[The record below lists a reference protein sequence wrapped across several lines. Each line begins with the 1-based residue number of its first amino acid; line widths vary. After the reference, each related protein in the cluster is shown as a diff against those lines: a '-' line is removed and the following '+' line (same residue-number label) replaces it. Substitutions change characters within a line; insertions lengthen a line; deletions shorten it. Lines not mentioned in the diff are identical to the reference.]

1 MAEWQGKSVTL
12 NSPRAIPK
20 GAGGYGKKRKEV
32 FVKGC
37 SSDGGRV
44 KRITFGDKKMGKH
57 PGDKSRKASYCARS
71 GGISGKTDRC
81 SANYWARRDWN
92 C

>member
-1 MAEWQGKSVTL
+1 MAEFQGKTVTL
-12 NSPRAIPK
+12 NTPRGI
-20 GAGGYGKKRKEV
+20 RKVV

-37 SSDGGRV
+37 SSEGSRV
-44 KRITFGDKKMGKH
+44 KRITFGDKKLGKH
-57 PGDKSRKASYCARS
+57 PNDKSRKKSYCARS
-71 GGISGKTDRC
+71 GGISGSTDRC

>member
-1 MAEWQGKSVTL
+1 MAKWQGKEVTL
-12 NSPRAIPK
+12 NTPRAIPQ
-20 GAGGYGKKRKEV
+20 GNAGHGKKRKEV
-32 FVKGC
+32 YVKDP
-37 SSDGGRV
+37 SSGNV

-71 GGISGKTDRC
+71 GGLGGSTDRT

>member
-1 MAEWQGKSVTL
+1 MAEWQGKTVTL

-44 KRITFGDKKMGKH
+44 KRITFGDKKLGKH
-57 PGDKSRKASYCARS
+57 PGDKSRKKSQCARS